1 MGLFGN
7 KKREQEDA
15 ANTEINTNNHGVEE
29 HSNSPKTEG
38 AGGGTVE
45 RLNQN
50 SEELKRLLNEFRAM
64 QGENFDPAEEET
76 PENSSTEEYSD
87 ERHSVEEGEKYTLSE
102 EENRQIEKYLV
113 GEPEED
119 NDDEYDYVEEIID
132 DADEEEQ
139 GEVVEEVV
147 EEEYVEEEAVDET
160 HSENEDAEE
169 EYIEEEIVDDA
180 EEVEEEEEY
189 LEEVVEDEIINADED
204 IIADKDEYEMVED
217 EQTEV
222 DEIADEDEYEY
233 EMVEDEQTEVDEI
246 ADEDEYEYEMVEDD
260 EEVQTEERRVVSDEY
275 IDQKLDAK
283 FNAFEEQLLAKL
295 MATINMSNA
304 NAQTVN
310 QPSMTEEETPIEAN
324 EEDLNFEG
332 QVVMFEP
339 IENIKQVTWEDVVKR
354 KGHCTYHVTVSSN
367 GGWFIKRSKAPNPSA
382 YVERKDE
389 AMRLAIAYAKR
400 EKAELKIHNAK
411 GVIEKS
417 MSFGREK
424 KIN

>member
-29 HSNSPKTEG
+29 HNNSPKTEG

-76 PENSSTEEYSD
+76 PDNSSTEEYSD

-119 NDDEYDYVEEIID
+119 NDDDYDYVEEIID

-169 EYIEEEIVDDA
+169 EYIEEEEVVDDA
-180 EEVEEEEEY
+180 EEVEEEEEEY
-189 LEEVVEDEIINADED
+189 LEEVVEDEIINADEG

-233 EMVEDEQTEVDEI
+233 EMVE
-246 ADEDEYEYEMVEDD
+246 AD
-260 EEVQTEERRVVSDEY
+260 EEVETQERRVVSDEY

-310 QPSMTEEETPIEAN
+310 QPSMAEEETPIDAN